1 MHAPRQAQWPQAQEL
16 NMFAAA
22 HFERTQ
28 LGSEAKTRQVRSTAD
43 SRRGDDHRTCSAKGQ
58 KQPSYLFVGQ
68 SHSAPVSDILPMGG
82 NPNNSLLGSH
92 ASPLSEKTN
101 VHSVSRSEA
110 RWYLV
115 ESPSRFSFLIEHD
128 PFGKPLHA
136 FPDHA
141 LAII

>member
-68 SHSAPVSDILPMGG
+68 SHSAPVSDILPMGETPITPCWG
-82 NPNNSLLGSH
+82 LTLRRFQKRLTFIPYLALKRDGIWLNH
-92 ASPLSEKTN
+92 HRPL
-101 VHSVSRSEA
+101 
-110 RWYLV
+110 
-115 ESPSRFSFLIEHD
+115 
-128 PFGKPLHA
+128 A
-136 FPDHA
+136 F
-141 LAII
+141 